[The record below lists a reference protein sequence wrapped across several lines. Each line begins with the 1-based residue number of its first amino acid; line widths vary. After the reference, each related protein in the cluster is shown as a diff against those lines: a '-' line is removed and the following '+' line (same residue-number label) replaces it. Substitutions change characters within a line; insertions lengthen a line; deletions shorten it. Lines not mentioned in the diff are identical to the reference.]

1 MKKYQLLL
9 MIMIMVSMPVHS
21 RDTIRVV
28 GSSTV
33 YPFATVVAET
43 FGRQDNGFKTPI
55 IESTGSGGGL
65 KLFCSGRGPSTPDV
79 TNASRRIK
87 KSEVELCA
95 KNGVNEII
103 EHKIGYDGI
112 VIANAKN
119 GHNYTISR
127 KDLYMALAA
136 KVPCGVQDGVTCDN
150 EAKTWKDVNPSLPDI
165 RIEVYGPPPTSG
177 TRDAFAELGLGGGC
191 KMIPWIKKFKK
202 EDKSAWKKLCY
213 TVREDGAYIETG
225 ENDNLIIQ
233 KLINNPDA
241 LGVLGLVF

>member
-1 MKKYQLLL
+1 
-9 MIMIMVSMPVHS
+9 MISMPAHS

-65 KLFCSGRGPSTPDV
+65 KLFCAGRGPSTPDV

-95 KNGVNEII
+95 KNGINEII

-119 GHNYTISR
+119 GPNFKLSR

-136 KVPCGVQDGVTCDN
+136 KVPCGIQDGVTCDN
-150 EAKTWKDVNPSLPDI
+150 ESKTWKDVNPSLPDI

-191 KMIPWIKKFKK
+191 KMIPWIKKFRKK
-202 EDKSAWKKLCY
+202 DKSAWKKLCY
-213 TVREDGAYIETG
+213 TV
-225 ENDNLIIQ
+225 
-233 KLINNPDA
+233 
-241 LGVLGLVF
+241 

>member
-1 MKKYQLLL
+1 
-9 MIMIMVSMPVHS
+9 MPAHS

-95 KNGVNEII
+95 KNGINEII
-103 EHKIGYDGI
+103 EHKLGYDGI
-112 VIANAKN
+112 VIANAN
-119 GHNYTISR
+119 T
-127 KDLYMALAA
+127 
-136 KVPCGVQDGVTCDN
+136 
-150 EAKTWKDVNPSLPDI
+150 
-165 RIEVYGPPPTSG
+165 
-177 TRDAFAELGLGGGC
+177 
-191 KMIPWIKKFKK
+191 
-202 EDKSAWKKLCY
+202 
-213 TVREDGAYIETG
+213 
-225 ENDNLIIQ
+225 
-233 KLINNPDA
+233 
-241 LGVLGLVF
+241 